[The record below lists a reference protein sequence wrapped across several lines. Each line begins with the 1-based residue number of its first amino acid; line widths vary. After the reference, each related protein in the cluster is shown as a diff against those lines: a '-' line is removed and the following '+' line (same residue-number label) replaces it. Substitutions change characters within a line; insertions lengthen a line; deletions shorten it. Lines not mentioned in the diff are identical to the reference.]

1 MGLRDKLRKE
11 SRSRVR
17 MLHSVVGDGLD
28 LVAGEQYDL
37 PVSVADE
44 FIVKGYA
51 EGNLSRPHSADEIN
65 EMHAQRQVVSI

>member
-1 MGLRDKLRKE
+1 MGLRDKLRRE

-17 MLHSVVGDGLD
+17 MLHSVVGEGLD

-51 EGNLSRPHSADEIN
+51 DGSLTREYTSDEIT
-65 EMHAQRQVVSI
+65 ELHAQRQVVNP